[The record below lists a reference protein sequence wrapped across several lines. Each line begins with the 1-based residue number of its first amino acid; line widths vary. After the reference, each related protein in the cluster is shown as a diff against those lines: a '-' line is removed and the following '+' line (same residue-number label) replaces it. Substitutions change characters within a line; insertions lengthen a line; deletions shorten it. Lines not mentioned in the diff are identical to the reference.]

1 MDSTQRKE
9 LKLNFFSCS
18 NDFKEEEVIIVILLS
33 QDDTAEDV
41 LPKFGTPET
50 KLTVVYLM
58 MRMNRKSHSS
68 DRPQNLH
75 EVELLKPYVSRR
87 CSSMILA

>member
-1 MDSTQRKE
+1 MQMDSTQRKE

-18 NDFKEEEVIIVILLS
+18 NDYKEEEVIIVILLS

-50 KLTVVYLM
+50 KLNGGV
-58 MRMNRKSHSS
+58 S
-68 DRPQNLH
+68 DDENEPKISLF
-75 EVELLKPYVSRR
+75 
-87 CSSMILA
+87 